1 MRKIAVLDQITID
14 KIAAGEVVERP
25 ASVAKELVENAIDA
39 GSSAVTVEIRD
50 GGISFLRITD
60 NGCGIPQDQVRTAFY
75 RHATSK
81 ITTADDLHHILS
93 LGFRGEALS
102 SIAAVAQVEL
112 ITKTADEFTA
122 TRYIIEGGIEKSME
136 DVGAPDGTT
145 FIIRNLFFNTPVRG
159 KFLKTA
165 ATEAS
170 YINSIMEQ
178 LALSNPHISFKFVVN
193 GQVKL
198 HTTGSG
204 NMKDAIYAVYGRDVT
219 KELID
224 IQYERNGIYIGG
236 YIAKP
241 TVSRGNRNFENY
253 YVNGRFVKN
262 RVVTKAIEDA
272 YHSHMMQHK
281 YPFTALTIQVQ
292 KDILD
297 VNVHPTKKEV
307 RFSNEPVIY
316 NAVYEAVTQ
325 GLFHRE
331 LIPAVT
337 MDAPKTVK
345 KEKIAQGTV
354 AEPFETK
361 RRAAE
366 PCDTKQYDVQT
377 AEKPAENTTPR
388 IEEPAAHQTCYNKK
402 DTEKN
407 QNRSSVLS
415 AKQQT
420 ETKQAL
426 EQIQEAIR
434 IAEEAEKRMTSG
446 AAGSVPYSHQ
456 QTASLDP
463 KPAARI
469 SDNETLKR
477 PSVLKEEAAKYVA
490 KECDVIEKE
499 KPLAATNSAKECF
512 TDTKKVIEE
521 DAIET
526 AIEST
531 VTGKLVVESSEQM
544 TLFEKELL
552 APESRVQHRLI
563 GQLFDT
569 YWLVEFDDKLFII
582 DQHAAHEKVLYEKLM
597 KEYKEK
603 EITSQMIS
611 PPMVVSLNMEEETA
625 ILDYMD
631 VFHELGFVIEP
642 FGGKEYV
649 ISEVPYNLYGLNSK
663 DLFIE
668 VLDRLSE
675 EGSRAPLTMVTD
687 KLATAACKAAV
698 KGNNKLSYKEM
709 DVLIDELMTLDNPYQ
724 CPHGRPTIVSM
735 SKYEIEK
742 KFRRIV

>member
-1 MRKIAVLDQITID
+1 MRKITVLDQITID

-25 ASVAKELVENAIDA
+25 SSVAKELVENAIDA
-39 GSSAVTVEIRD
+39 GATAVTVEIRD

-112 ITKTADEFTA
+112 ITKTTDEFTG
-122 TRYIIEGGIEKSME
+122 TRYIIEGGVEKSME

-159 KFLKTA
+159 KFLKTP
-165 ATEAS
+165 ATEAG
-170 YINSIMEQ
+170 YINNIMEQ
-178 LALSNPHISFKFVVN
+178 LALSNPQIGFKFVVN

-204 NMKDAIYAVYGRDVT
+204 NMKDAIYSVYGRDVT
-219 KELID
+219 KELVD
-224 IQYERNGIYIGG
+224 IHYERDGIYIGG

-281 YPFTALTIQVQ
+281 YPFTALSIQVQ

-316 NAVYEAVTQ
+316 NAVYEAVSQ
-325 GLFHRE
+325 GLYHRE
-331 LIPAVT
+331 LIPNVT
-337 MDAPKTVK
+337 IDNKKEFK
-345 KEKIAQGTV
+345 KEKIAQSAV
-354 AEPFETK
+354 AEPFEAK
-361 RRAAE
+361 RREAQARSINSF
-366 PCDTKQYDVQT
+366 TLQ
-377 AEKPAENTTPR
+377 NTSNER
-388 IEEPAAHQTCYNKK
+388 
-402 DTEKN
+402 DS
-407 QNRSSVLS
+407 RSSVLT
-415 AKQQT
+415 AKQQINT
-420 ETKQAL
+420 QNAL
-426 EQIQEAIR
+426 DQIHEAIK
-434 IAEEAEKRMTSG
+434 IAEEAEKRMTTG
-446 AAGSVPYSHQ
+446 TAGSITYVTKQ
-456 QTASLDP
+456 QNMVQEECGAYNVTAKSLSENE
-463 KPAARI
+463 K
-469 SDNETLKR
+469 SESVTDNSLSEKGSPVHEIQIEETQIKD
-477 PSVLKEEAAKYVA
+477 VQIEEAKN
-490 KECDVIEKE
+490 E
-499 KPLAATNSAKECF
+499 
-512 TDTKKVIEE
+512 DTQIK
-521 DAIET
+521 T
-526 AIEST
+526 AQISKT
-531 VTGKLVVESSEQM
+531 EQLS
-544 TLFEKELL
+544 LFEKELL
-552 APESRVQHRLI
+552 APESRIQHKII

-569 YWLVEFDDKLFII
+569 YWLVEFNDKLFII

-603 EITSQMIS
+603 EITSQIIS

-631 VFHELGFVIEP
+631 VFHELGFQIEH

-668 VLDRLSE
+668 ILDSLSE
-675 EGSRAPLTMVTD
+675 EGSRVPLAMVTD
-687 KLATAACKAAV
+687 KLATVACKAAV
-698 KGNNKLSYKEM
+698 KGNNKLSYQETEA
-709 DVLIDELMTLDNPYQ
+709 LIDELMTLDNPYQ
-724 CPHGRPTIVSM
+724 CPHGRPTIISM
-735 SKYEIEK
+735 SKFEIEK

>member
-39 GSSAVTVEIRD
+39 GSNAVTVEIRD

-60 NGCGIPQDQVRTAFY
+60 NGCGIEQEQVRTAFY

-81 ITTADDLHHILS
+81 ISTADDLHHILS

-112 ITKTADEFTA
+112 ITKTADEFTG

-145 FIIRNLFFNTPVRG
+145 FIIRNLFFNTPVRA

-165 ATEAS
+165 ATEAG
-170 YINSIMEQ
+170 YISNIMEQ
-178 LALSNPHISFKFVVN
+178 LALSNSQIAFKFVVN

-204 NMKDAIYAVYGRDVT
+204 NMKDAIYSIYGRDIA
-219 KELID
+219 KELVEIH
-224 IQYERNGIYIGG
+224 YERDGIYIGG

-281 YPFTALTIQVQ
+281 YPFTALSIQVQ

-316 NAVYEAVTQ
+316 NAVYEAVSQ
-325 GLFHRE
+325 GLSHRE
-331 LIPAVT
+331 FIPAVT
-337 MDAPKTVK
+337 IDDTK
-345 KEKIAQGTV
+345 KEKVQKIEKSAV
-354 AEPFETK
+354 PEPFEVK
-361 RRAAE
+361 RREAVFSQKSSYQSE
-366 PCDTKQYDVQT
+366 PRRT
-377 AEKPAENTTPR
+377 
-388 IEEPAAHQTCYNKK
+388 
-402 DTEKN
+402 
-407 QNRSSVLS
+407 VLS
-415 AKQQT
+415 EEQQINT
-420 ETKQAL
+420 QKAL
-426 EQIQEAIR
+426 THIQEAIK
-434 IAEEAEKRMTSG
+434 IAEEAEKRMTKEVQQISAPSILRDEPASYSG
-446 AAGSVPYSHQ
+446 
-456 QTASLDP
+456 QT
-463 KPAARI
+463 I
-469 SDNETLKR
+469 
-477 PSVLKEEAAKYVA
+477 PSKEEQQL
-490 KECDVIEKE
+490 
-499 KPLAATNSAKECF
+499 LAPNKAEA
-512 TDTKKVIEE
+512 
-521 DAIET
+521 
-526 AIEST
+526 
-531 VTGKLVVESSEQM
+531 LPVVSDKTEQM

-552 APESRVQHRLI
+552 APESRRKHQII

-569 YWLVEFDDKLFII
+569 YWLVEFDNKLFII

-597 KEYKEK
+597 KEYNEK
-603 EITSQMIS
+603 EITSQILS

-631 VFHELGFVIEP
+631 VFHELGFQIEH

-668 VLDRLSE
+668 ILDGLSE
-675 EGSRAPLTMVTD
+675 EGSRVPLTMVTD

-698 KGNNKLSYKEM
+698 KGNNKLSYKETEA
-709 DVLIDELMTLDNPYQ
+709 LIDELMTLDNPYQ
-724 CPHGRPTIVSM
+724 CPHGRPTIISM
-735 SKYEIEK
+735 SKFEIEK

>member
-25 ASVAKELVENAIDA
+25 SSVAKELAENAIDA
-39 GSSAVTVEIRD
+39 GASAITVEIRD
-50 GGISFLRITD
+50 GGISYLRITD
-60 NGCGIPQDQVRTAFY
+60 NGCGIEQDQVRTAFY

-81 ITTADDLHHILS
+81 ITTAEDLHHILS

-112 ITKTADEFTA
+112 ITKTADEFTG
-122 TRYIIEGGIEKSME
+122 TRYIIEGGIEKALE

-145 FIIRNLFFNTPVRG
+145 FIIRNLFFNTPVRA
-159 KFLKTA
+159 KFLKTP
-165 ATEAS
+165 ATEAG
-170 YINSIMEQ
+170 YISNIMEQ
-178 LALSNPHISFKFVVN
+178 LALSNPHIAFKFVVN

-204 NMKDAIYAVYGRDVT
+204 NLKDTIYAVYGRDIT
-219 KELID
+219 KELVD
-224 IQYERNGIYIGG
+224 IRYEKDGISIGG

-241 TVSRGNRNFENY
+241 SVSRGNRNFENY

-281 YPFTALTIQVQ
+281 YPFTALSIQVQ

-316 NAVYEAVTQ
+316 NAVYEAVSQ
-325 GLFHRE
+325 GLSHKE
-331 LIPAVT
+331 LIPSVT
-337 MDAPKTVK
+337 MDTEKERKQELKREIQRKKTVSG
-345 KEKIAQGTV
+345 AV
-354 AEPFETK
+354 PEPFERN
-361 RRAAE
+361 RRGTVQ
-366 PCDTKQYDVQT
+366 DTQK
-377 AEKPAENTTPR
+377 
-388 IEEPAAHQTCYNKK
+388 
-402 DTEKN
+402 
-407 QNRSSVLS
+407 VLN
-415 AKQQT
+415 
-420 ETKQAL
+420 
-426 EQIQEAIR
+426 QIQEAIK
-434 IAEEAEKRMTSG
+434 IAEEAEKRMTMG
-446 AAGSVPYSHQ
+446 CMVKKPEIPTEDRPEVQ
-456 QTASLDP
+456 P
-463 KPAARI
+463 EIKPEEKPAFIQEEPAPYHAPVKTI
-469 SDNETLKR
+469 KKEPVKE
-477 PSVLKEEAAKYVA
+477 PEKEPVKPAEEAAMP
-490 KECDVIEKE
+490 EQHQTDTPVITE
-499 KPLAATNSAKECF
+499 KP
-512 TDTKKVIEE
+512 
-521 DAIET
+521 
-526 AIEST
+526 
-531 VTGKLVVESSEQM
+531 EQL

-552 APESRVQHRLI
+552 TPEARIQHHII

-603 EITSQMIS
+603 EITSQVLS

-631 VFHELGFVIEP
+631 VFQELGFHIEH

-649 ISEVPYNLYGLNSK
+649 ISEVPYNLYGLNSRN
-663 DLFIE
+663 LFIE
-668 VLDRLSE
+668 ILDNLSE
-675 EGSRAPLTMVTD
+675 EGSRVPLTMVTD

-698 KGNNKLSYKEM
+698 KGNNKLSYQETEA
-709 DVLIDELMTLDNPYQ
+709 LIDELMTLDNPYQ
-724 CPHGRPTIVSM
+724 CPHGRPTIISM
-735 SKYEIEK
+735 SKFEIEK

>member
-25 ASVAKELVENAIDA
+25 SSVAKELVENAIDA
-39 GSSAVTVEIRD
+39 GATAVTVEIRD

-112 ITKTADEFTA
+112 ITKTADEFTG
-122 TRYIIEGGIEKSME
+122 TRYIIEGGVEKSME

-159 KFLKTA
+159 KFLKTP
-165 ATEAS
+165 ATEAG
-170 YINSIMEQ
+170 YINNIMEQ
-178 LALSNPHISFKFVVN
+178 LALSNPQIGFKFVVN

-204 NMKDAIYAVYGRDVT
+204 NMKDAIYSVYGRDVT
-219 KELID
+219 KELVD
-224 IQYERNGIYIGG
+224 IHYQRDGIYIGG

-281 YPFTALTIQVQ
+281 YPFTALSIQVQ

-316 NAVYEAVTQ
+316 NAVYEAVSQ
-325 GLFHRE
+325 GLYHRE
-331 LIPAVT
+331 LIPDVT
-337 MDAPKTVK
+337 IDNRKDNQR
-345 KEKIAQGTV
+345 EKIAQSAV
-354 AEPFETK
+354 AEPFERK
-361 RRAAE
+361 RREAE
-366 PCDTKQYDVQT
+366 RDS
-377 AEKPAENTTPR
+377 
-388 IEEPAAHQTCYNKK
+388 
-402 DTEKN
+402 
-407 QNRSSVLS
+407 RSSVLT
-415 AKQQT
+415 AKQQIDT
-420 ETKQAL
+420 QNAL
-426 EQIQEAIR
+426 NQIHEAIK
-434 IAEEAEKRMTSG
+434 IAEEAEKRMTTG
-446 AAGSVPYSHQ
+446 AAGFVTYAAKQPTMIHDERGAYNV
-456 QTASLDP
+456 TVKTLFDNENSL
-463 KPAARI
+463 
-469 SDNETLKR
+469 SDNEK
-477 PSVLKEEAAKYVA
+477 SVSAAGTSFLEQKIPVKEVQSEETKVSIDDAS
-490 KECDVIEKE
+490 VIQEQ
-499 KPLAATNSAKECF
+499 
-512 TDTKKVIEE
+512 KV
-521 DAIET
+521 
-526 AIEST
+526 
-531 VTGKLVVESSEQM
+531 VVESSEQL

-552 APESRVQHRLI
+552 APESRIHHKII

-597 KEYKEK
+597 KEYQEK
-603 EITSQMIS
+603 EITSQIIS
-611 PPMVVSLNMEEETA
+611 PPIVVSLNMEEETA

-631 VFHELGFVIEP
+631 VFHELGFQIEH

-668 VLDRLSE
+668 ILDSLSE
-675 EGSRAPLTMVTD
+675 EGSRVPLAMVTD

-698 KGNNKLSYKEM
+698 KGNNKLSYQETEA
-709 DVLIDELMTLDNPYQ
+709 LIDELMTLDNPYQ
-724 CPHGRPTIVSM
+724 CPHGRPTIISM
-735 SKYEIEK
+735 SKFEIEK

>member
-1 MRKIAVLDQITID
+1 MRKITVLDQITID

-25 ASVAKELVENAIDA
+25 SSVAKELVENAIDA
-39 GSSAVTVEIRD
+39 GATAVTVEIRD

-112 ITKTADEFTA
+112 ITKTTDEFTG
-122 TRYIIEGGIEKSME
+122 TRYIIEGGVEKSME

-159 KFLKTA
+159 KFLKTP
-165 ATEAS
+165 ATEAG
-170 YINSIMEQ
+170 YINNIMEQ
-178 LALSNPHISFKFVVN
+178 LALSNPQIGFKFVVN

-204 NMKDAIYAVYGRDVT
+204 NMKDAIYSVYGRDVT
-219 KELID
+219 KELVD
-224 IQYERNGIYIGG
+224 IHYERDGIYIGG

-281 YPFTALTIQVQ
+281 YPFTALSIQVQ

-316 NAVYEAVTQ
+316 NAVYEAVSQ
-325 GLFHRE
+325 GLYHRE
-331 LIPAVT
+331 LIPNVT
-337 MDAPKTVK
+337 IDNKKEFK
-345 KEKIAQGTV
+345 KEKIAQSAV
-354 AEPFETK
+354 AEPFEAK
-361 RRAAE
+361 RREAQARSINSF
-366 PCDTKQYDVQT
+366 TLQ
-377 AEKPAENTTPR
+377 NTSNER
-388 IEEPAAHQTCYNKK
+388 
-402 DTEKN
+402 DS
-407 QNRSSVLS
+407 RSSVLT
-415 AKQQT
+415 AKQQINT
-420 ETKQAL
+420 QNSL
-426 EQIQEAIR
+426 NQIHEAIK
-434 IAEEAEKRMTSG
+434 IAEEAEKRMTTG
-446 AAGSVPYSHQ
+446 TAGSITYVTKQ
-456 QTASLDP
+456 QNMVQEECGAYNVTAKSLSENE
-463 KPAARI
+463 K
-469 SDNETLKR
+469 SESVTDNSLSEKGSPVHEIQIEETQIKD
-477 PSVLKEEAAKYVA
+477 VQIEEAKN
-490 KECDVIEKE
+490 E
-499 KPLAATNSAKECF
+499 
-512 TDTKKVIEE
+512 DTQIK
-521 DAIET
+521 T
-526 AIEST
+526 AQISKT
-531 VTGKLVVESSEQM
+531 EQLS
-544 TLFEKELL
+544 LFEKELL
-552 APESRVQHRLI
+552 APESRIQHKII

-569 YWLVEFDDKLFII
+569 YWLVEFNDKLFII

-603 EITSQMIS
+603 EITSQIIS

-631 VFHELGFVIEP
+631 VFHELGFQIEH

-668 VLDRLSE
+668 ILDSLSE
-675 EGSRAPLTMVTD
+675 EGSRVPLAMVTD
-687 KLATAACKAAV
+687 KLATVACKAAV
-698 KGNNKLSYKEM
+698 KGNNKLSYQETEA
-709 DVLIDELMTLDNPYQ
+709 LIDELMTLDNPYQ
-724 CPHGRPTIVSM
+724 CPHGRPTIISM
-735 SKYEIEK
+735 SKFEIEK

>member
-1 MRKIAVLDQITID
+1 MRKIAVLDQLTID

-39 GSSAVTVEIRD
+39 GAAAVTVEIRD

-60 NGCGIPQDQVRTAFY
+60 NGCGIPQDQVRTAFF

-81 ITTADDLHHILS
+81 ITKADDLHHILS

-112 ITKTADEFTA
+112 ITKTSDEFTG
-122 TRYIIEGGIEKSME
+122 TRYVIEGGIEKSME

-145 FIIRNLFFNTPVRG
+145 FIVRNLFFNTPVRA

-165 ATEAS
+165 ATEAG
-170 YINSIMEQ
+170 YISNIMEQ
-178 LALSNPHISFKFVVN
+178 LALSNPQIAFKFVVN

-204 NMKDAIYAVYGRDVT
+204 NAKDAIYAVYGRDIT
-219 KELID
+219 KELVD
-224 IQYERNGIYIGG
+224 IHYERDGIYIGG
-236 YIAKP
+236 FIAKP

-262 RVVTKAIEDA
+262 KVVTKAIEDA

-281 YPFTALTIQVQ
+281 YPFTSLIIQVQ

-307 RFSNEPVIY
+307 RFSNEPLIY

-325 GLFHRE
+325 GLSRKEF
-331 LIPAVT
+331 IPSVT
-337 MDAPKTVK
+337 MDTQKEQK
-345 KEKIAQGTV
+345 KEIKAEKVPVSAIP
-354 AEPFETK
+354 EPFESK
-361 RRAAE
+361 RRE
-366 PCDTKQYDVQT
+366 TFVQPQAKEFKT
-377 AEKPAENTTPR
+377 STLTP
-388 IEEPAAHQTCYNKK
+388 
-402 DTEKN
+402 
-407 QNRSSVLS
+407 
-415 AKQQT
+415 QQQKHT
-420 ETKQAL
+420 QEAFQ
-426 EQIQEAIR
+426 QIQEALR
-434 IAEEAEKRMTSG
+434 IAEEAEKRMSAGT
-446 AAGSVPYSHQ
+446 AAPKKEDTFPQIQETPSQIQEEKAPYGQ
-456 QTASLDP
+456 
-463 KPAARI
+463 
-469 SDNETLKR
+469 
-477 PSVLKEEAAKYVA
+477 
-490 KECDVIEKE
+490 VIEHH
-499 KPLAATNSAKECF
+499 
-512 TDTKKVIEE
+512 
-521 DAIET
+521 
-526 AIEST
+526 
-531 VTGKLVVESSEQM
+531 EQM

-552 APESRVQHRLI
+552 APESRIHHRII
-563 GQLFDT
+563 GQLFET
-569 YWLVEFDDKLFII
+569 YWLVEFDDKLFIV

-597 KEYKEK
+597 KEYEK
-603 EITSQMIS
+603 KTITSQMVS
-611 PPMVVSLNMEEETA
+611 PPLVVSLNLEEETA

-631 VFHELGFVIEP
+631 VFHELGFTIEH

-668 VLDRLSE
+668 ILDGLSE
-675 EGSRAPLTMVTD
+675 EGSRIPMAMVTD

-698 KGNNKLSYKEM
+698 KGNNKLSCQEM
-709 DVLIDELMTLDNPYQ
+709 DALMDELMTLENPYQ

>member
-39 GSSAVTVEIRD
+39 GATAVTVEIRD

-112 ITKTADEFTA
+112 ITKTADEFTG
-122 TRYIIEGGIEKSME
+122 TRYIIEGGIEKSLE

-165 ATEAS
+165 ATEAG
-170 YINSIMEQ
+170 YINNIMEQ
-178 LALSNPHISFKFVVN
+178 LALSNPHIGFKFVVN

-198 HTTGSG
+198 HTTGNG
-204 NMKDAIYAVYGRDVT
+204 NMKDTIYSVYGRDVT
-219 KELID
+219 KELVD
-224 IQYERNGIYIGG
+224 IHYERDGIYIGG

-272 YHSHMMQHK
+272 FHSHMMQHK
-281 YPFTALTIQVQ
+281 YPFTALSIQVQ

-316 NAVYEAVTQ
+316 NAVYEAVSQ
-325 GLFHRE
+325 GLYHRE
-331 LIPAVT
+331 LIPAVSI
-337 MDAPKTVK
+337 DAPKTVK
-345 KEKIAQGTV
+345 KERIAPGSV
-354 AEPFETK
+354 AEPFEAK
-361 RRAAE
+361 RREIEVLQKTSTQSVSKTGTISIPEVAVQSV
-366 PCDTKQYDVQT
+366 TKETVNNT
-377 AEKPAENTTPR
+377 AKETTVS
-388 IEEPAAHQTCYNKK
+388 EADFSVHLAKK
-402 DTEKN
+402 CP
-407 QNRSSVLS
+407 QNSRDSRSSVLT
-415 AKQQT
+415 AKQQAQT
-420 ETKQAL
+420 QQAL
-426 EQIQEAIR
+426 HQIQEAIR

-446 AAGSVPYSHQ
+446 TFAQINMIQDESGVY
-456 QTASLDP
+456 
-463 KPAARI
+463 
-469 SDNETLKR
+469 
-477 PSVLKEEAAKYVA
+477 
-490 KECDVIEKE
+490 
-499 KPLAATNSAKECF
+499 
-512 TDTKKVIEE
+512 DTKEASSEE
-521 DAIET
+521 
-526 AIEST
+526 S
-531 VTGKLVVESSEQM
+531 VVVESSEQL

-552 APESRVQHRLI
+552 APESRIQHKLI

-597 KEYKEK
+597 KEYKDK
-603 EITSQMIS
+603 EITSQMVS
-611 PPMVVSLNMEEETA
+611 PPIVVSLNMEEETA

-631 VFHELGFVIEP
+631 VFHELGFAIEH

-668 VLDRLSE
+668 VLDSLSE

-698 KGNNKLSYKEM
+698 KGNNKLSYQEM

-742 KFRRIV
+742 KFRRIL